1 MPTITV
7 QLNSAIR
14 PTFRVMQIAGMFD
27 IPIHE
32 RLQHNLTAEVPGL
45 EESWSIGA
53 IVGPSGSGKSTLAKA
68 AFNGALYDPQLWSTD
83 AAIIDCFGPDTPI
96 KQLIRVLTAVG
107 LGSVPTWLKP
117 YHALSTGERCR
128 ADLARALIE
137 VRKFSTRRRGGV
149 ENSDSASL
157 RVSAPPRETNLLV
170 FDEFTSSLDRTIAQT
185 TSAALSRFIRKV
197 NQFPGQPNFRFVAVT
212 CHDDILPW
220 LQPDWVLNLGHGNPR
235 LTRGRLHQPTLQLP
249 VRKVPQSTWTHFAA
263 YHYLT
268 TGLARSATCYAAFA
282 PVGWAV
288 PTTDRPIAFCAAA
301 PSLGWQKTK
310 RITRLVTLPEFQG
323 LGIAGRLLAIVATH
337 EASKG
342 NHVTITASHPAIL
355 AHCANSPRWQFTGHK
370 PTGSTTQIFRGRPI
384 TCSIG
389 RPVASFEFISSSVPT
404 PTRCLSERLTPTR
417 TRTSKPLTREPK

>member
-1 MPTITV
+1 MPTITA

-45 EESWSIGA
+45 EEPWSIGA
-53 IVGPSGSGKSTLAKA
+53 IVGPSGSGKSTFAKA
-68 AFNGALYDPQLWSTD
+68 AFNSALYEPQPWTTD
-83 AAIIDCFGPDTPI
+83 AALIDCFDPETPI
-96 KQLIRVLTAVG
+96 KQLVRVLTAVG

-117 YHALSTGERCR
+117 YHTLSTGERFR
-128 ADLARALIE
+128 ADLARALVE
-137 VRKFSTRRRGGV
+137 AGRFSTRRCGNA

-157 RVSAPPRETNLLV
+157 RGSAPPRETSLLV
-170 FDEFTSSLDRTIAQT
+170 IDEFTSSLDRTIAQT

-220 LQPDWVLNLGHGNPR
+220 LQTDWVLNLRDGNPR

-249 VRKVPQSTWTHFAA
+249 VRKVPQSTWHHFAP

-282 PVGWAV
+282 PEGWAV
-288 PTTDRPIAFCAAA
+288 PITDRPIAFCAAA

-323 LGIAGRLLAIVATH
+323 LGIAGRLLEIVATH
-337 EASKG
+337 EANQG

-370 PTGSTTQIFRGRPI
+370 PTGSTAQIFRGRPI
-384 TCSIG
+384 TCSTG
-389 RPVASFEFISSSVPT
+389 RPVASFEFISSNVPT
-404 PTRCLSERLTPTR
+404 PTRSAGDGSNHSHVSPSEPV
-417 TRTSKPLTREPK
+417 